1 MLLQELAAPFYSNSS
16 VLSSDLQLLS
26 KKNAFNDMLTVGM
39 LRSQPDVYL
48 IHRCVVQRKTL
59 LSLLVFFCSSVN
71 KHNRKLDLQSFLDN
85 LSMSVKSF
93 IRLVA
98 NFSQNDRGQR

>member
-59 LSLLVFFCSSVN
+59 LSLLVFSV
-71 KHNRKLDLQSFLDN
+71 
-85 LSMSVKSF
+85 
-93 IRLVA
+93 LVLI
-98 NFSQNDRGQR
+98 NTTETRFTVVSGQPEHVCEEFHQIGS

>member
-59 LSLLVFFCSSVN
+59 LSLLFFSV
-71 KHNRKLDLQSFLDN
+71 
-85 LSMSVKSF
+85 
-93 IRLVA
+93 LVLI
-98 NFSQNDRGQR
+98 NTTENSIYSRFWTT

>member
-16 VLSSDLQLLS
+16 MLSSDLQLLS

-59 LSLLVFFCSSVN
+59 LSSLVFSV
-71 KHNRKLDLQSFLDN
+71 
-85 LSMSVKSF
+85 
-93 IRLVA
+93 LVLI
-98 NFSQNDRGQR
+98 NTTENSIYSLFWTT